1 MATKLT
7 FKEYVESKERLR
19 EAVKST
25 PQQEVQYTVRKY
37 CKLVV
42 GESKDE
48 KEQIN
53 LKPNQTITVKWLYE
67 NFENPTPLS
76 IVFEGVK
83 TIEEGKVFN
92 TSWPGFRLERWLGRN
107 TREEID

>member
-1 MATKLT
+1 MAEKLT

-19 EAVKST
+19 EAVKNT

-53 LKPNQTITVKWLYE
+53 LKPNQTITVSWLYE
-67 NFENPTPLS
+67 NFDNPTPLS
-76 IVFEGVK
+76 ITFNGVK
-83 TIEEGKVFN
+83 SVDSEQVFS
-92 TSWPGFRLERWLGRN
+92 TSWAGFRLERWLMRN
-107 TREEID
+107 AREEN